1 MAKVLAYSKTTGE
14 PHEIPEAW
22 LESKNPALNKF
33 RKTPLTGTPAAEPKK
48 KES

>member
-14 PHEIPEAW
+14 PHEIPEEW
-22 LESKNPALNKF
+22 LESKNPAINQF
-33 RKTPLTGTPAAEPKK
+33 RKTPLTETTAADPKK